1 MLFAFC
7 LLVASIQGKIP
18 VVFKFRVGGVD
29 PDQFSDLQSVVSTFL
44 GVTAESTTL
53 SDYED
58 AIPTF
63 EPTASPTAS
72 PTPQPTESPTPQPT
86 NSPTQGPTNTPT
98 QAPSQTPTQT
108 PTVVRRR
115 FKPARR
121 RRLSL
126 DELYTLVYTIY
137 VDDQEAAD
145 ALIAKVQE
153 MEDPETAL
161 AEAIATELG
170 LDPATVI
177 ASPTTIEYKDWTP
190 STNGSTNNIAV
201 WAIIGTIV
209 ILIAVV
215 VFIVTYGPQYEHSEP
230 FLFDEEEDVEE
241 TSSVM

>member
-1 MLFAFC
+1 MLCAFC
-7 LLVASIQGKIP
+7 LLAAAIQGKIP
-18 VVFKFRVGGVD
+18 VTFKFRVGGVD
-29 PDQFSDLQSVVSTFL
+29 PEQFSALQDVVTTFL
-44 GVTAESTTL
+44 GVTSASATL
-53 SDYED
+53 IDYED
-58 AIPTF
+58 ASPTS
-63 EPTASPTAS
+63 EPTTS
-72 PTPQPTESPTPQPT
+72 PTPEPTT
-86 NSPTQGPTNTPT
+86 SPTQGPTNTPT

-108 PTVVRRR
+108 PTTEVRRR

-121 RRLSL
+121 RLSI

-170 LDPATVI
+170 LDPAEVI
-177 ASPTTIEYKDWTP
+177 ASPTSIEYKDVTP
-190 STNGSTNNIAV
+190 STNSNTNSTAV

-215 VFIVTYGPQYEHSEP
+215 VFIVTYGPKYEHSEP
-230 FLFDEEEDVEE
+230 FLFDEEDTEE
-241 TSSVM
+241 TSTSI

>member
-1 MLFAFC
+1 MFCAFC
-7 LLVASIQGKIP
+7 LLLASIQGKIP

-29 PDQFSDLQSVVSTFL
+29 PDQFSDLQNVVTTFL
-44 GVTAESTTL
+44 GVTAESTTFI
-53 SDYED
+53 DYED

-63 EPTASPTAS
+63 EPTASPTPS
-72 PTPQPTESPTPQPT
+72 PTD
-86 NSPTQGPTNTPT
+86 SPTQGPTNTPT

-108 PTVVRRR
+108 PTPVVRRR

-121 RRLSL
+121 RLSL
-126 DELYTLVYTIY
+126 DDLYTLVYTIY

-170 LDPATVI
+170 LDPAEVF
-177 ASPTTIEYKDWTP
+177 ASPTSIEYKDATP
-190 STNGSTNNIAV
+190 LTSGSTNSIAV

-209 ILIAVV
+209 VLIAVV
-215 VFIVTYGPQYEHSEP
+215 IFIVTYGPHYEHSEP

-241 TSSVM
+241 TSSFN